1 MTPNDPNSIE
11 SADIVPTRTSDTVA
25 ESPAADPAPD
35 LAELLKKAETE
46 VAELREAWLRAR
58 ADAENTRKQAQA
70 DIAKTYKYAIEKF
83 AEDLLP
89 VKDALEQTL
98 AAENVTPETLKSGA
112 ELTLKAL
119 EAAFGRAQITEINP
133 VGEKFDPH
141 RHQAMMTVESREP
154 PNSVVT
160 VYQKGYL
167 INDRTLRPALVAV
180 AKPGG
185 KEDESS
191 PQNST
196 SAGAG
201 APPARRRILTT
212 EDPRLAAS
220 PRPDA
225 RGSP

>member
-1 MTPNDPNSIE
+1 MTPNDPNSRK
-11 SADIVPTRTSDTVA
+11 SAEIVPAMTNETVA
-25 ESPAADPAPD
+25 ESAPADPAPD
-35 LAELLKKAETE
+35 LTDLLKKAETE
-46 VAELREAWLRAR
+46 VADLRDAWLRAR

-98 AAENVTPETLKSGA
+98 AVENVTPETLKSGA

-119 EAAFGRAQITEINP
+119 ETAFGRAQITEINP
-133 VGEKFDPH
+133 VGERFDPH

-154 PNSVVT
+154 PNTVVT

-180 AKPGG
+180 AKPSGSQ
-185 KEDESS
+185 DESS
-191 PQNST
+191 PQNSA
-196 SAGAG
+196 SAGDSSPSG
-201 APPARRRILTT
+201 RR
-212 EDPRLAAS
+212 
-220 PRPDA
+220 
-225 RGSP
+225 

>member
-1 MTPNDPNSIE
+1 MTPNDPRSPE
-11 SADIVPTRTSDTVA
+11 PSDIVPAGTGEKVA
-25 ESPAADPAPD
+25 DSGPADPAPD

-46 VAELREAWLRAR
+46 VADLRDAWLRAR
-58 ADAENTRKQAQA
+58 ADADNTRKQAQA
-70 DIAKTYKYAIEKF
+70 DIAKTYKYAVEKF

-98 AAENVTPETLKSGA
+98 AAEKVTPETLKSGA

-119 EAAFGRAQITEINP
+119 QSAFGRAQITEINP

-154 PNSVVT
+154 PNTVVT

-180 AKPGG
+180 AKAPS
-185 KEDESS
+185 KEDAPS
-191 PQNST
+191 P
-196 SAGAG
+196 
-201 APPARRRILTT
+201 
-212 EDPRLAAS
+212 AAS
-220 PRPDA
+220 
-225 RGSP
+225 GNSPSVGR

>member
-1 MTPNDPNSIE
+1 MTHNDPHSLE
-11 SADIVPTRTSDTVA
+11 SDIVPTSGSETVA
-25 ESPAADPAPD
+25 NSAPADPAPD
-35 LAELLKKAETE
+35 LADLLKKAETE
-46 VAELREAWLRAR
+46 VADLRDAWLRAR
-58 ADAENTRKQAQA
+58 ADADNTRKQAQA
-70 DIAKTYKYAIEKF
+70 DIAKTYKYAIKKF

-119 EAAFGRAQITEINP
+119 ETAFGRAQIMEINP

-154 PNSVVT
+154 TNTVVT

-180 AKPGG
+180 AKASS
-185 KEDESS
+185 KEDASS
-191 PQNST
+191 PTASGNSP
-196 SAGAG
+196 SGG
-201 APPARRRILTT
+201 R
-212 EDPRLAAS
+212 
-220 PRPDA
+220 
-225 RGSP
+225 

>member
-46 VAELREAWLRAR
+46 VADLRDAWLRAR

-98 AAENVTPETLKSGA
+98 TAENVTLETLKSGV

-119 EAAFGRAQITEINP
+119 ETAFGRAQITEINP

-141 RHQAMMTVESREP
+141 RHQAMMTVESREA
-154 PNSVVT
+154 PNTVVT

-180 AKPGG
+180 AKAPS
-185 KEDESS
+185 KEDASS
-191 PQNST
+191 PTASGNSP
-196 SAGAG
+196 SGG
-201 APPARRRILTT
+201 R
-212 EDPRLAAS
+212 
-220 PRPDA
+220 
-225 RGSP
+225 

>member
-1 MTPNDPNSIE
+1 MTPNDPNSRE
-11 SADIVPTRTSDTVA
+11 SAEIVPAKTSETVA
-25 ESPAADPAPD
+25 DSAPADPAPD
-35 LAELLKKAETE
+35 LADLLKKTETE
-46 VAELREAWLRAR
+46 VADLRDAWLRAR

-70 DIAKTYKYAIEKF
+70 DIAKAYKYAIEKF
-83 AEDLLP
+83 AEDMLP

-98 AAENVTPETLKSGA
+98 AAENVSPETLKSGA

-119 EAAFGRAQITEINP
+119 EAAFSRAQISEINP

-180 AKPGG
+180 AKPVGTQ
-185 KEDESS
+185 DESS

-196 SAGAG
+196 SAGDG
-201 APPARRRILTT
+201 SPSARR
-212 EDPRLAAS
+212 
-220 PRPDA
+220 
-225 RGSP
+225 